1 MATNVMRLYEPD
13 SDDDSLGGDLSKD
26 DGCHF
31 TNYWSERYVD
41 PKADLFPDTSVY
53 DNCGKFDDTMDLG
66 SDDEFIPPTDPK
78 KHPMHVSEDDAHS
91 LGSDKD
97 FDAIEFADKHFAPN
111 AMNLPKEDDLEDY
124 LGGGG
129 EEDNEDEVI
138 TPTTTEGESKKLIAG
153 ALKAVRSGK
162 DKGIHLPSDERAD
175 IGMTEV
181 SFRNL
186 TPSLKTNVVS
196 TTHTPGE
203 ITAQDEDHIGGIF
216 ENDEARIVRS
226 RKALSRALKSAKT
239 EEQIEMVQEKALSE
253 IDSVMI
259 DVNKFLKKMGRRIQ
273 LSPAFLP
280 AYRNFAARYAKLQQ
294 TIDEGLNMKQ
304 IEKAAEES
312 LRMETQ
318 VLNIIKQMKKGMEKK
333 PTTATPAKEVKATP
347 ARLENK
353 KSAESDSGEESLD
366 EESAP
371 PSPEP
376 IVEIPGDFDPEKE
389 RREFQLGFRGGEMGV
404 VEGIPQGYGKRW
416 SFKLNRDALKYT
428 SPTLMIERAI
438 EVIKDL
444 PETMVKRFA
453 MKKLK
458 AMLHNGQIHRGEK
471 EKKAKR
477 GRHVKAASGGAG
489 SADSTS
495 AASSG
500 AGRADST
507 SAASSGAG
515 RMPKLLPESDVY

>member
-13 SDDDSLGGDLSKD
+13 SDDDSLGGDLSKFD
-26 DGCHF
+26 VCNDK
-31 TNYWSERYVD
+31 NYWSERYVD

-138 TPTTTEGESKKLIAG
+138 TPTKTEGESKKLIAG

-162 DKGIHLPSDERAD
+162 DKGISLPSNEP

-181 SFRNL
+181 SSRRL
-186 TPSLKTNVVS
+186 TP
-196 TTHTPGE
+196 TTQTPA
-203 ITAQDEDHIGGIF
+203 TTLQDEDEYHVGGIF

-226 RKALSRALKSAKT
+226 RKALSQALKSAKT

-253 IDSVMI
+253 IDAVMI
-259 DVNKFLKKMGRRIQ
+259 DVNGFLKKMGRKIQ
-273 LSPAFLP
+273 ISPAFLP
-280 AYRNFAARYAKLQQ
+280 AYRNFAARYAKLEQ
-294 TIDEGLNMKQ
+294 TINEGLNMKQ

-318 VLNIIKQMKKGMEKK
+318 VLNILKQMKKGMEKK
-333 PTTATPAKEVKATP
+333 PLTATPAKEVKATP
-347 ARLENK
+347 AKEVKATTREEIK
-353 KSAESDSGEESLD
+353 PKSAESDSDEESVESL
-366 EESAP
+366 SAP

-376 IVEIPGDFDPEKE
+376 IAEIPGDFDPEKE
-389 RREFQLGFRGGEMGV
+389 RKEFHLGFRSGLMGEV
-404 VEGIPQGYGKRW
+404 VGIPQGYGKRW
-416 SFKLNRDALKYT
+416 TFKLNNDALKYT

-500 AGRADST
+500 AGRAYST

-515 RMPKLLPESDVY
+515 REPKSVY

>member
-1 MATNVMRLYEPD
+1 MATNVMKLYEPD
-13 SDDDSLGGDLSKD
+13 SDDDSLGGDLSRD
-26 DGCHF
+26 DGCHN

-78 KHPMHVSEDDAHS
+78 KLPMHVSEDDAHS

-111 AMNLPKEDDLEDY
+111 AMNLPKEDDLDDY

-129 EEDNEDEVI
+129 DEDNEDEVI
-138 TPTTTEGESKKLIAG
+138 TTTTTEGESKKLIAG

-162 DKGIHLPSDERAD
+162 EKGIRLPSDERAD
-175 IGMTEV
+175 IGITEV
-181 SFRNL
+181 L
-186 TPSLKTNVVS
+186 
-196 TTHTPGE
+196 TTHT
-203 ITAQDEDHIGGIF
+203 EDHVGGIL

-226 RKALSRALKSAKT
+226 RKALSQALKSAKT
-239 EEQIEMVQEKALSE
+239 EEQMEMVQEKALSE
-253 IDSVMI
+253 IDAVLI
-259 DVNKFLKKMGRRIQ
+259 DVNGFLKKMGRRIQ

-318 VLNIIKQMKKGMEKK
+318 VLNVIKQMKRGMEKK
-333 PTTATPAKEVKATP
+333 PLTATPAKDVKATPAKEVKPT
-347 ARLENK
+347 
-353 KSAESDSGEESLD
+353 SAESESGEESLD

-371 PSPEP
+371 PEP

-389 RREFQLGFRGGEMGV
+389 RRPFHLGFSSGVMGV
-404 VEGIPQGYGKRW
+404 VQGIPQGYGKRW
-416 SFKLNRDALKYT
+416 TFNFNGDPLKYT
-428 SPTLMIERAI
+428 SPTLMVERAI

-477 GRHVKAASGGAG
+477 GRHVKAESG
-489 SADSTS
+489 
-495 AASSG
+495 G

-515 RMPKLLPESDVY
+515 REPDSVY

>member
-13 SDDDSLGGDLSKD
+13 SDDDSLGGDLSRD
-26 DGCHF
+26 DGCHD

-138 TPTTTEGESKKLIAG
+138 TLSKTEGESKKLIAG

-162 DKGIHLPSDERAD
+162 DKGIRLPSDEPVD

-181 SFRNL
+181 SSRKL
-186 TPSLKTNVVS
+186 TPMNKTNVVS

-203 ITAQDEDHIGGIF
+203 ITAHPLDSAVIDA
-216 ENDEARIVRS
+216 DEARIVRS
-226 RKALSRALKSAKT
+226 RKALSQALKSAKT
-239 EEQIEMVQEKALSE
+239 EEQMEMVQEKALSE
-253 IDSVMI
+253 IDAVMI
-259 DVNKFLKKMGRRIQ
+259 DVNGFLKKMGKRIQ

-304 IEKAAEES
+304 IEDAAVES

-318 VLNIIKQMKKGMEKK
+318 VLNVIKQMKKGIEKK
-333 PTTATPAKEVKATP
+333 PTTATPAKEVKP
-347 ARLENK
+347 
-353 KSAESDSGEESLD
+353 KSAESDSGEESL
-366 EESAP
+366 ESLSAP
-371 PSPEP
+371 HSPEP
-376 IVEIPGDFDPEKE
+376 LVEIPGDFDPEKQ
-389 RREFQLGFRGGEMGV
+389 RIPFQLGFRSGLLGV

-428 SPTLMIERAI
+428 SPTLMVERAI

-471 EKKAKR
+471 PKKAKR
-477 GRHVKAASGGAG
+477 GRHVKAASSGAG

-500 AGRADST
+500 AGRE
-507 SAASSGAG
+507 
-515 RMPKLLPESDVY
+515 PESLY

>member
-13 SDDDSLGGDLSKD
+13 SDDDSLGGDLSRD
-26 DGCHF
+26 DGCHD

-66 SDDEFIPPTDPK
+66 SDDEFIPPTNPK

-111 AMNLPKEDDLEDY
+111 AMNLPKEDDLDDY

-162 DKGIHLPSDERAD
+162 DKGIRLPSDELAEG
-175 IGMTEV
+175 GMTEV
-181 SFRNL
+181 SSRKL
-186 TPSLKTNVVS
+186 TP
-196 TTHTPGE
+196 TTQTPAA
-203 ITAQDEDHIGGIF
+203 TLQDEDEDHVGGIL

-226 RKALSRALKSAKT
+226 RKALSQALKSAKT

-253 IDSVMI
+253 IDAVMI
-259 DVNKFLKKMGRRIQ
+259 DVNGFLKKIGRKIH

-333 PTTATPAKEVKATP
+333 PTKATPATPAKEVITTREEIKP
-347 ARLENK
+347 
-353 KSAESDSGEESLD
+353 KSAESDSDEESL
-366 EESAP
+366 ESLSAP

-376 IVEIPGDFDPEKE
+376 LVEIPGDFDPEKE
-389 RREFQLGFRGGEMGV
+389 RKEFQLGFRSGEMGV

-416 SFKLNRDALKYT
+416 TFKLNREALKYT
-428 SPTLMIERAI
+428 SPTLMIQRAI

-489 SADSTS
+489 SAGSTS
-495 AASSG
+495 AAS
-500 AGRADST
+500 AGV
-507 SAASSGAG
+507 G
-515 RMPKLLPESDVY
+515 REPKSLY